1 MDTKYQSGK
10 RGHQS
15 GKRGH
20 RSGKWRQLGVWALL
34 AACSLPAVQAQE
46 PSSDPVRELQKQAA
60 ETKKASWGRWGK
72 DQNAYS
78 SWTSHSN
85 RLIPVYTFG
94 ISLDGYQGEKSLY
107 RDEAKV
113 KALYGQVPANT
124 VNPKAEYFD
133 QTDIYKLQLDAV
145 AAGKKYVILVIF
157 DGMDW
162 QTTQAA
168 AIYKSQKIYT
178 AGRGSG
184 LRFQDYKG
192 EDGLVT
198 DYGWY
203 VTSPHNNGSN
213 VDVNAQAVLDN
224 SSSERGGYD
233 ANVGGAQ
240 PWARPLSEQYLMGQL
255 RRVPHAVTDSAS
267 SATSFTSGIKTYN
280 AAINVDPEGNKV
292 EPVARKL
299 QRENGFSIG
308 VVTSVPISHATP
320 AAAYSNNVHRDDY
333 QDLTRVMIGLPS
345 IAYRQDGPPGVD
357 VLMGA
362 GWGSNSEKEDKQG
375 ANYVSGNK
383 FITDADMKAIDV
395 ENGGKYTIAQRTAG
409 KTGREVLLEKGKL
422 ALKRKSRFFG
432 FFGVDGGQLPFQ
444 TADGGYNPHGTEYS
458 EADRTENPTL
468 SDMTRVALALLSQNK
483 KGFWLMV
490 EAGDVDWANHSNNID
505 NSIGAVLSGDDAFD
519 SIIRWVEKN
528 SAWDETAVIL
538 TADHGHFLVMENPAI
553 LLKSGAE
560 AEAEAGAEAEAE
572 AEAATP

>member
-1 MDTKYQSGK
+1 MWG
-10 RGHQS
+10 R
-15 GKRGH
+15 
-20 RSGKWRQLGVWALL
+20 LGTWALL
-34 AACSLPAVQAQE
+34 AACALPAHAQD
-46 PSSDPVRELQKQAA
+46 SGGDYVRELQKQAA

-94 ISLDGYQGEKSLY
+94 IALDDYQGENSVY

-113 KALYGQVPANT
+113 KALYGRLPANT
-124 VNPKAEYFD
+124 VNPKAEYLD
-133 QTDIYKLQLDAV
+133 QTELYKLQLDAV
-145 AAGKKYVILVIF
+145 AAGKKNVILIIF

-168 AIYKSQKIYT
+168 AIYKSQKLYT

-184 LRFQDYKG
+184 LRFQDYNG
-192 EDGLVT
+192 VAT

-233 ANVGGAQ
+233 ANVGGSQ

-280 AAINVDPEGNKV
+280 AAINVDAEGNKV
-292 EPVARKL
+292 EPIAHKL
-299 QRENGFSIG
+299 QRDHGFSIG

-375 ANYVSGNK
+375 ANYVPGNK
-383 FITDADMKAIDV
+383 FITDADLKAIDV
-395 ENGGKYTIAQRTAG
+395 ENGGKYTVAQRTAG
-409 KTGREVLLEKGKL
+409 KTGREVLLETGKL
-422 ALKRKSRFFG
+422 ALKRKSRYFG

-444 TADGGYNPHGTEYS
+444 TADGDYNPHGTQYS

-490 EAGDVDWANHSNNID
+490 EAGDVDWANHSNNLD

-519 SIIRWVEKN
+519 SVIRWVEKN

-538 TADHGHFLVMENPAI
+538 TADHGHFLVLEDPTV
-553 LLKSGAE
+553 LLKPGADAAEE
-560 AEAEAGAEAEAE
+560 ANAAEE
-572 AEAATP
+572 EAAEEEAAAP